1 MMKRRSFLAAAAA
14 AAVAPATLLRAAE
27 GKRRVVV
34 VGAGLAGLSCAYELR
49 KLGFEVV
56 VLEGQGRAGG
66 RVQTLREGLD
76 PELSADAGAVQE
88 RGSGRC
94 GAPAWTKLRG
104 RAWPRIEVAAA
115 IESGGATPG
124 PQRHGGA
131 LPELALEV
139 GKGQRGFAGRARP
152 DPGAGSLHA
161 AGVHGEAGA
170 FPGCDRA

>member
-1 MMKRRSFLAAAAA
+1 MMNRRRLRAAAAA
-14 AAVAPATLLRAAE
+14 ATVAAAAFSPGGAASGGRGPAGDGCGGCGRGRGDGHAGYALDD
-27 GKRRVVV
+27 
-34 VGAGLAGLSCAYELR
+34 AGLCA
-49 KLGFEVV
+49 
-56 VLEGQGRAGG
+56 
-66 RVQTLREGLD
+66 RVW
-76 PELSADAGAVQE
+76 ADAGAVQE

-139 GKGQRGFAGRARP
+139 GKG
-152 DPGAGSLHA
+152 
-161 AGVHGEAGA
+161 
-170 FPGCDRA
+170 